1 MALSFQESAL
11 YELHFWLQVL
21 GDHGRFIHD
30 SLAPSEKE
38 KIEIASSFIKRF
50 DQLLETSKK
59 SLDNQGI
66 AELAQKA
73 KIASEKI
80 RAFKLWLIKDHL
92 VGEIK
97 ISLPPSFINHM
108 VNEVEEAIR
117 VFSYLEKGQNVPAV
131 HPLHH
136 DLLWLIDAAGHAGA
150 IDADLD
156 RVEKQLKEKG
166 QQFMKEWEDFYLK
179 AVELAGYLRA
189 NVDKFPA
196 LDKFH
201 EDIELEMTIFKGF
214 LKELEEMKIKKE
226 ALGTFTPLM
235 ADHMLREE
243 TYYLNK
249 IEQVS

>member
-1 MALSFQESAL
+1 MAISFQETAL
-11 YELHFWLQVL
+11 YELHFWLEVL

-38 KIEIASSFIKRF
+38 KIEVAASFIKRF
-50 DQLLETSKK
+50 DQLLQTSKK
-59 SLDNQGI
+59 PLTDQEI
-66 AELAQKA
+66 MMVAKKA
-73 KIASEKI
+73 KVASEKI
-80 RAFKLWLIKDHL
+80 RAFKLWLIKEHL
-92 VGEIK
+92 VGEVK

-117 VFSYLEKGQNVPAV
+117 VFSYLETGQNIPVV

-156 RVEKQLKEKG
+156 RVEKKLKEKG

-201 EDIELEMTIFKGF
+201 QDIELEMTIFKVF
-214 LKELEEMKIKKE
+214 LMELEEMRIKKE

-235 ADHMLREE
+235 ADHMAREE
-243 TYYLNK
+243 TYYLRK
-249 IEQVS
+249 IELVP

>member
-1 MALSFQESAL
+1 M
-11 YELHFWLQVL
+11 YELHFWLQIL
-21 GDHGRFIHD
+21 GDHARFIHD

-38 KIEIASSFIKRF
+38 KIEAASSFIKRF
-50 DQLLETSKK
+50 DQLLKISKNNLTNEDIITLVQK
-59 SLDNQGI
+59 S
-66 AELAQKA
+66 KV
-73 KIASEKI
+73 ASEKI
-80 RAFKLWLIKDHL
+80 RAFKLWIIKDHL

-117 VFSYLEKGQNVPAV
+117 VFSYLEKGQDIPDV

-179 AVELAGYLRA
+179 AVELAGFLRA

-201 EDIELEMTIFKGF
+201 DDIELEMTIFKEF
-214 LKELEEMKIKKE
+214 LRELEEMKLKKE
-226 ALGTFTPLM
+226 VLGTFTPLM
-235 ADHMLREE
+235 ADHMTREE
-243 TYYLNK
+243 TYYLRK
-249 IEQVS
+249 IELVS

>member
-1 MALSFQESAL
+1 M
-11 YELHFWLQVL
+11 YELHFWLEVL

-38 KIEIASSFIKRF
+38 KIEVAASFIKRF
-50 DQLLETSKK
+50 DKLLETSKK
-59 SLDNQGI
+59 QLTDQEI
-66 AELAQKA
+66 MVVAQKA
-73 KIASEKI
+73 KVASEKI
-80 RAFKLWLIKDHL
+80 RAFKLWLIKEHL
-92 VGEIK
+92 VGEVK

-117 VFSYLEKGQNVPAV
+117 VFSYLENGQNIPAV

-150 IDADLD
+150 IDSDLD
-156 RVEKQLKEKG
+156 RVEKKLKEKG

-201 EDIELEMTIFKGF
+201 QDIELEMTIFKVF
-214 LKELEEMKIKKE
+214 LRELEEMRIKKE

-235 ADHMLREE
+235 ADHMAREE
-243 TYYLNK
+243 TYYLRK
-249 IEQVS
+249 IELVP

>member
-1 MALSFQESAL
+1 M
-11 YELHFWLQVL
+11 YELHFWLEVL

-30 SLAPSEKE
+30 SLAPGEKE
-38 KIEIASSFIKRF
+38 KIEVAASFIKRF

-59 SLDNQGI
+59 PLTDQEI
-66 AELAQKA
+66 MVVAQKA
-73 KIASEKI
+73 KVASEKI
-80 RAFKLWLIKDHL
+80 RAFKLWLIKEHL
-92 VGEIK
+92 VGEVK

-117 VFSYLEKGQNVPAV
+117 VFSYLENGQNIPAV

-156 RVEKQLKEKG
+156 SVEKKLKEKG

-179 AVELAGYLRA
+179 AIELAGYLRA

-201 EDIELEMTIFKGF
+201 QGIELEMTIFKVF
-214 LKELEEMKIKKE
+214 LRELEEMRIKKE

-235 ADHMLREE
+235 ADHMAREE
-243 TYYLNK
+243 TYYLRK
-249 IEQVS
+249 IELVP

>member
-1 MALSFQESAL
+1 M
-11 YELHFWLQVL
+11 YELHFWLQIL
-21 GDHGRFIHD
+21 GDHARFIHD

-38 KIEIASSFIKRF
+38 KIEAASSFIKRF
-50 DQLLETSKK
+50 DQLLEISKNNLTNEDIITLVQK
-59 SLDNQGI
+59 S
-66 AELAQKA
+66 KV
-73 KIASEKI
+73 ASEKI
-80 RAFKLWLIKDHL
+80 RAFKLWIIKDHL

-117 VFSYLEKGQNVPAV
+117 VFSYLEKGQDIPDV

-179 AVELAGYLRA
+179 AVELAGFLRA

-201 EDIELEMTIFKGF
+201 DDIELEMTIFKEF
-214 LKELEEMKIKKE
+214 LRELEEMKLKKE
-226 ALGTFTPLM
+226 VLGTFTPLM
-235 ADHMLREE
+235 ADHMTREE
-243 TYYLNK
+243 TYYLRK
-249 IEQVS
+249 IELVS

>member
-1 MALSFQESAL
+1 M
-11 YELHFWLQVL
+11 YELHFWLEVL

-38 KIEIASSFIKRF
+38 KIEVAASFIKRF

-59 SLDNQGI
+59 PLTNQEI
-66 AELAQKA
+66 MVVAQKA
-73 KIASEKI
+73 KVASEKI
-80 RAFKLWLIKDHL
+80 RAFKLWLIKEHL
-92 VGEIK
+92 VGEVK

-117 VFSYLEKGQNVPAV
+117 VFSYLENGQNIPAV

-156 RVEKQLKEKG
+156 RVEKKLKEKG

-201 EDIELEMTIFKGF
+201 QDIELEMTIFKVF
-214 LKELEEMKIKKE
+214 LRELEEMRIKKE

-235 ADHMLREE
+235 ADHMAREE
-243 TYYLNK
+243 TYYLKK
-249 IEQVS
+249 IELVP

>member
-1 MALSFQESAL
+1 MVISFQESAL

-30 SLAPSEKE
+30 SLAPGEKE
-38 KIEIASSFIKRF
+38 KIEVASSFIKRF
-50 DQLLETSKK
+50 DQLLETSQK
-59 SLDNQGI
+59 SLTNEQI
-66 AELAQKA
+66 MELAKKA
-73 KIASEKI
+73 KVASEKI
-80 RAFKLWLIKDHL
+80 RAFKLWLIKEHL

-97 ISLPPSFINHM
+97 ISLPPTFINHM

-117 VFSYLEKGQNVPAV
+117 VFSYLEKGENIPAV

-150 IDADLD
+150 IDTDLD

-166 QQFMKEWEDFYLK
+166 QQFMKDWEDFYLK

-201 EDIELEMTIFKGF
+201 QDIELEMTIFKGF
-214 LKELEEMKIKKE
+214 LKELEEMRIKRE

-235 ADHMLREE
+235 ADHMAREE
-243 TYYLNK
+243 TYYLKK
-249 IEQVS
+249 IELVS

>member
-1 MALSFQESAL
+1 M
-11 YELHFWLQVL
+11 YELHFWLQIL
-21 GDHGRFIHD
+21 RDHATFIHD

-38 KIEIASSFIKRF
+38 KIEGASSFIKRF

-59 SLDNQGI
+59 PLANQDI
-66 AELAQKA
+66 ITLAQKSKVA
-73 KIASEKI
+73 GEKI
-80 RAFKLWLIKDHL
+80 RAFKLWIIKDHL

-97 ISLPPSFINHM
+97 ISLTPSFINHM

-117 VFSYLEKGQNVPAV
+117 VLSYLEKGRDIPEV

-166 QQFMKEWEDFYLK
+166 QQFMKDWEDFYLK
-179 AVELAGYLRA
+179 AVELAGFLRA
-189 NVDKFPA
+189 NVEKFPA

-201 EDIELEMTIFKGF
+201 DDIELEMTIFKEF
-214 LKELEEMKIKKE
+214 LRELEEMKLKKE
-226 ALGTFTPLM
+226 ALGTFTSLM
-235 ADHMLREE
+235 ADHMAREE
-243 TYYLNK
+243 TYYLK
-249 IEQVS
+249 QLELVT

>member
-1 MALSFQESAL
+1 M
-11 YELHFWLQVL
+11 YELHFWLQIL
-21 GDHGRFIHD
+21 GDHARFIHD
-30 SLAPSEKE
+30 SLAPSERE
-38 KIEIASSFIKRF
+38 KIEAASSFIKRF
-50 DQLLETSKK
+50 DQLLKISKNNLTNEDIITLVQK
-59 SLDNQGI
+59 S
-66 AELAQKA
+66 KV
-73 KIASEKI
+73 ASEKI
-80 RAFKLWLIKDHL
+80 RAFKLWIIKDHL

-117 VFSYLEKGQNVPAV
+117 VFSYLEKGQDIPDV

-179 AVELAGYLRA
+179 AVELAGFLRA

-201 EDIELEMTIFKGF
+201 DDIELEMTIFKEF
-214 LKELEEMKIKKE
+214 LRELEEMKLKKE
-226 ALGTFTPLM
+226 VLGTFTPLM
-235 ADHMLREE
+235 ADHMTREE
-243 TYYLNK
+243 TYYLRK
-249 IEQVS
+249 IELVS

>member
-1 MALSFQESAL
+1 M
-11 YELHFWLQVL
+11 L

-38 KIEIASSFIKRF
+38 KIEVAASFIKRF
-50 DQLLETSKK
+50 DQLLQTSKK
-59 SLDNQGI
+59 PLTDQEI
-66 AELAQKA
+66 MMVAKKA
-73 KIASEKI
+73 KVASEKI
-80 RAFKLWLIKDHL
+80 RAFKLWLIKEHL
-92 VGEIK
+92 VGEVK

-117 VFSYLEKGQNVPAV
+117 VFSYLENGQNIPAV

-156 RVEKQLKEKG
+156 RVEKKLKEKG

-201 EDIELEMTIFKGF
+201 KDIELEMTIFKVF
-214 LKELEEMKIKKE
+214 LRELEEMRIKKE

-235 ADHMLREE
+235 ADHMAREE
-243 TYYLNK
+243 TYYLRK
-249 IEQVS
+249 IELVP

>member
-1 MALSFQESAL
+1 M
-11 YELHFWLQVL
+11 L

-50 DQLLETSKK
+50 DQLLETSKQP
-59 SLDNQGI
+59 LDNDGI
-66 AELAQKA
+66 VKLAQKE
-73 KIASEKI
+73 KTASEKI

-117 VFSYLEKGQNVPAV
+117 VLSYLEKGQHIPAV

-156 RVEKQLKEKG
+156 SVEKQLKEKG
-166 QQFMKEWEDFYLK
+166 QQFMKDWEDFYLK

-201 EDIELEMTIFKGF
+201 EDIELEMTIFKVF
-214 LKELEEMKIKKE
+214 LKELEEMRIKKE

-243 TYYLNK
+243 TYYLKK
-249 IEQVS
+249 IELVS

>member
-1 MALSFQESAL
+1 MSFQESTM

-50 DQLLETSKK
+50 DKLLEASKTP
-59 SLDNQGI
+59 LDNQGI
-66 AELAQKA
+66 VELAKKA
-73 KIASEKI
+73 KTASEKI
-80 RAFKLWLIKDHL
+80 RAFKLWLIKAHL

-117 VFSYLEKGQNVPAV
+117 VFSYLEKGQNIPAV

-166 QQFMKEWEDFYLK
+166 QQFVKEWEDFYLK

-201 EDIELEMTIFKGF
+201 DDIGLEMTIFKGF
-214 LKELEEMKIKKE
+214 LKELEEMRIKKE

-243 TYYLNK
+243 TYYLKK
-249 IEQVS
+249 IELVT

>member
-1 MALSFQESAL
+1 M
-11 YELHFWLQVL
+11 YELHFWLEVL

-38 KIEIASSFIKRF
+38 KIEVAASFIKRF
-50 DQLLETSKK
+50 DQLLQTSKK
-59 SLDNQGI
+59 PLTDQEI
-66 AELAQKA
+66 MMVAKKA
-73 KIASEKI
+73 KVASEKI
-80 RAFKLWLIKDHL
+80 RAFKLWLIKEHL
-92 VGEIK
+92 VGEVK

-117 VFSYLEKGQNVPAV
+117 VFSYLETGQNIPVV

-156 RVEKQLKEKG
+156 RVEKKLKEKG

-201 EDIELEMTIFKGF
+201 QDIELEMTIFKVF
-214 LKELEEMKIKKE
+214 LMELEEMRIKKE

-235 ADHMLREE
+235 ADHMAREE
-243 TYYLNK
+243 TYYLRK
-249 IEQVS
+249 IELVP

>member
-1 MALSFQESAL
+1 M
-11 YELHFWLQVL
+11 YELHFWLQIL
-21 GDHGRFIHD
+21 GDHARFIHD
-30 SLAPSEKE
+30 SLAPSEKK
-38 KIEIASSFIKRF
+38 KIEAASSFIKRF
-50 DQLLETSKK
+50 DQLLEISKNNLTNEDIITLVQK
-59 SLDNQGI
+59 S
-66 AELAQKA
+66 KV
-73 KIASEKI
+73 ASEKI
-80 RAFKLWLIKDHL
+80 RAFKLWIIKDHL

-117 VFSYLEKGQNVPAV
+117 VFSYLEKGQDIPDV

-179 AVELAGYLRA
+179 AVELAGFLRA

-201 EDIELEMTIFKGF
+201 DDIELEMTIFKEF
-214 LKELEEMKIKKE
+214 LRELEEMKLKKE
-226 ALGTFTPLM
+226 VLGTFTPLM
-235 ADHMLREE
+235 ADHMTREE
-243 TYYLNK
+243 TYYLRK
-249 IEQVS
+249 IELVS